1 MTNFSGLLWCFFSLI
16 LSWYFGDG
24 GSMIV
29 RKWIRTNLRPS
40 VASVG
45 LSFLG
50 ITLWNIP
57 PHDLSG
63 HGTEEHV
70 AGRAEEHDVDYN
82 GLCQGWFGW
91 WHSPNINFIYKAR
104 HCAAVRRSENSVP
117 LPVQH
122 SIFLAANVSLNFRL
136 KCQWQWY
143 SLICTSE
150 YLHTFHTVKLCL
162 WSASEKYDRSA
173 ILSYHVT

>member
-1 MTNFSGLLWCFFSLI
+1 
-16 LSWYFGDG
+16 
-24 GSMIV
+24 MIV

-70 AGRAEEHDVDYN
+70 AGRVEEHDVDDLKLDPPLFQYSQEETVVK
-82 GLCQGWFGW
+82 GDQDLRITL
-91 WHSPNINFIYKAR
+91 P
-104 HCAAVRRSENSVP
+104 RRLMSAM
-117 LPVQH
+117 L
-122 SIFLAANVSLNFRL
+122 R
-136 KCQWQWY
+136 
-143 SLICTSE
+143 
-150 YLHTFHTVKLCL
+150 KLEGNDM
-162 WSASEKYDRSA
+162 S
-173 ILSYHVT
+173 HVM

>member
-1 MTNFSGLLWCFFSLI
+1 
-16 LSWYFGDG
+16 
-24 GSMIV
+24 MIV

-70 AGRAEEHDVDYN
+70 AGRAEEHDVDDQSDTSP
-82 GLCQGWFGW
+82 GL
-91 WHSPNINFIYKAR
+91 
-104 HCAAVRRSENSVP
+104 
-117 LPVQH
+117 
-122 SIFLAANVSLNFRL
+122 
-136 KCQWQWY
+136 
-143 SLICTSE
+143 
-150 YLHTFHTVKLCL
+150 
-162 WSASEKYDRSA
+162 
-173 ILSYHVT
+173 VTQSRPT

>member
-1 MTNFSGLLWCFFSLI
+1 
-16 LSWYFGDG
+16 
-24 GSMIV
+24 MIV

-70 AGRAEEHDVDYN
+70 AGRAEEHDVDY
-82 GLCQGWFGW
+82 
-91 WHSPNINFIYKAR
+91 FI
-104 HCAAVRRSENSVP
+104 
-117 LPVQH
+117 
-122 SIFLAANVSLNFRL
+122 
-136 KCQWQWY
+136 
-143 SLICTSE
+143 
-150 YLHTFHTVKLCL
+150 
-162 WSASEKYDRSA
+162 
-173 ILSYHVT
+173 

>member
-1 MTNFSGLLWCFFSLI
+1 
-16 LSWYFGDG
+16 
-24 GSMIV
+24 MIV

-70 AGRAEEHDVDYN
+70 AGRVEEHDVDVIMS
-82 GLCQGWFGW
+82 L
-91 WHSPNINFIYKAR
+91 
-104 HCAAVRRSENSVP
+104 RRISVSHNSLV
-117 LPVQH
+117 V
-122 SIFLAANVSLNFRL
+122 
-136 KCQWQWY
+136 
-143 SLICTSE
+143 
-150 YLHTFHTVKLCL
+150 
-162 WSASEKYDRSA
+162 
-173 ILSYHVT
+173 